1 MTDGNARVVE
11 YVLKERLDRLPE
23 AVLAQGRRCLLDL
36 AGATLAGCRARG
48 AAILTEFV
56 LASMAGAPEAAVLR
70 SGRRVPA
77 PSAALAN
84 GFMTNA
90 LDIDDGYR
98 AIVGHPGAVLFPAI
112 LAVAERQGATGAA
125 LLEALVVGYEVG
137 IRAGLV
143 MRPHYGLFHCSGS
156 WGAIGAAAA
165 CGRLLGLDAGRLAHA
180 LGIAEA
186 HAPLLPTLR
195 EVAHP
200 AMTKDG
206 VAWGAFVGVSAA
218 LLAERGFTAL
228 PSVFGD
234 ERSDAPVATLGE
246 RYEILHVYFKPYPC
260 CRWFQPAIHGVTTL
274 VGRHAIRPERI
285 ARIEVA
291 TFRAALD
298 ARVRAPRSQEEA
310 EYSLPYC
317 VAAVAVHGE
326 LGPRQVSEGGW
337 EDPRVLDLAR
347 LIRQLA
353 QLRNLVTHLRGIIRQ
368 RDSIEHALKALTLEV
383 FHLFQ
388 VFDIRQLWRRFAGQL
403 TRPFQV
409 VFQPSGPVFQR
420 MPERV
425 GARRETA
432 LVERHQESYR
442 AGMRIVAHRRCLL
455 TLLLHKPR
463 HIAIQLILRP
473 INRKLYGVRDAL
485 GENFAGRPSAIGLAV
500 GKMHHRLFGSAQV
513 EGRAPLIHCLVNR
526 ANVGE
531 GIWVE

>member
-1 MTDGNARVVE
+1 MADGNARVVE

-23 AVLAQGRRCLLDL
+23 AVVAQGKRCLLDL

-56 LASMAGAPEAAVLR
+56 LASMAGTPEATILR

-98 AIVGHPGAVLFPAI
+98 AIVGHPGAVLFPAV

-143 MRPHYGLFHCSGS
+143 MRGHYGLFHCSGS

-186 HAPLLPTLR
+186 HAPLLPTFR

-206 VAWGAFVGVSAA
+206 VAWGAFAGVTAA

-234 ERSDAPVATLGE
+234 ERHDAPVATLGE

-298 ARVRAPRSQEEA
+298 AQVRAPRSQEEA

-317 VAAVAVHGE
+317 VAAMAVHGE

-337 EDPRVLDLAR
+337 EDPRVLDLAQR
-347 LIRQLA
+347 IDLA
-353 QLRNLVTHLRGIIRQ
+353 LAPDLDARFPAEALARVAIVTH
-368 RDSIEHALKALTLEV
+368 D
-383 FHLFQ
+383 
-388 VFDIRQLWRRFAGQL
+388 
-403 TRPFQV
+403 
-409 VFQPSGPVFQR
+409 
-420 MPERV
+420 
-425 GARRETA
+425 GARFESEVLPAQGGPEDPLTPTEIRA
-432 LVERHQESYR
+432 KFGRLVE
-442 AGMRIVAHRRCLL
+442 G
-455 TLLLHKPR
+455 TLAPAAAAAL
-463 HIAIQLILRP
+463 AAAVETIQ
-473 INRKLYGVRDAL
+473 AL
-485 GENFAGRPSAIGLAV
+485 PSARTL
-500 GKMHHRLFGSAQV
+500 V
-513 EGRAPLIHCLVNR
+513 ELMEV
-526 ANVGE
+526 
-531 GIWVE
+531 

>member
-234 ERSDAPVATLGE
+234 ERFDAPVATLGE

-337 EDPRVLDLAR
+337 EDPRVLDLAQR
-347 LIRQLA
+347 IDLA
-353 QLRNLVTHLRGIIRQ
+353 LAPDLDARFPAEALARVAIVTH
-368 RDSIEHALKALTLEV
+368 D
-383 FHLFQ
+383 
-388 VFDIRQLWRRFAGQL
+388 
-403 TRPFQV
+403 
-409 VFQPSGPVFQR
+409 
-420 MPERV
+420 
-425 GARRETA
+425 GARVESEVLPARGGPEDPLTPAEIRAKFGRLVDGTLTPAAAAALAAAVETIEA
-432 LVERHQESYR
+432 LPSARTLVELME
-442 AGMRIVAHRRCLL
+442 A
-455 TLLLHKPR
+455 
-463 HIAIQLILRP
+463 
-473 INRKLYGVRDAL
+473 
-485 GENFAGRPSAIGLAV
+485 
-500 GKMHHRLFGSAQV
+500 
-513 EGRAPLIHCLVNR
+513 
-526 ANVGE
+526 
-531 GIWVE
+531 

>member
-36 AGATLAGCRARG
+36 AGATLAGCGARG

-77 PSAALAN
+77 PSPALAN

-143 MRPHYGLFHCSGS
+143 MRSHYGLFHCSGS

-310 EYSLPYC
+310 EYSLTYC

-337 EDPRVLDLAR
+337 EDPRVLDLAQR
-347 LIRQLA
+347 IDLA
-353 QLRNLVTHLRGIIRQ
+353 LAPDLDARFPAEALARVAIVTH
-368 RDSIEHALKALTLEV
+368 D
-383 FHLFQ
+383 
-388 VFDIRQLWRRFAGQL
+388 
-403 TRPFQV
+403 
-409 VFQPSGPVFQR
+409 
-420 MPERV
+420 
-425 GARRETA
+425 GARVESEVLPARGGPEDPLTPAEIRAKFGRLVDGTLAPAAAAALAAAVETIEA
-432 LVERHQESYR
+432 LPSARTLVELME
-442 AGMRIVAHRRCLL
+442 A
-455 TLLLHKPR
+455 
-463 HIAIQLILRP
+463 
-473 INRKLYGVRDAL
+473 
-485 GENFAGRPSAIGLAV
+485 
-500 GKMHHRLFGSAQV
+500 
-513 EGRAPLIHCLVNR
+513 
-526 ANVGE
+526 
-531 GIWVE
+531 